1 MGLDIDLLWSVFAS
15 AGWPLLVV
23 DGHRT
28 IRFANPQARAWL
40 RSTGLAGDGSEG
52 ELLGASLPADAEQ
65 TLLDAERDL
74 WLVQRRAGLQTVGA
88 GTLLDGDGLAFRLER
103 SLETAMRLGQIVSV
117 TECTVGLY
125 HEIESLYGRREAGAL
140 LEQIRGRV
148 ASNLRRGEFAAH
160 LGQGRMVLVSLA
172 HGSQESAFQG
182 AARWLEILAQPFRIG
197 LGEHAHSVSA
207 GVAIA
212 PQHGRTASL
221 LLDHAAAA
229 AFSAARQGRG
239 TVWPFSEAM
248 ASRMQED
255 LSLEAALASAIGT
268 DEFTLVYQPKV
279 SLVGDACHLIGME
292 ALLRWRSAV
301 LGPVSPAR
309 FIPIA
314 ERAGLMPGLGRTVLE
329 KACLQ
334 IARWRA
340 EGWEPPP
347 AAVTVSAQALNQGAF
362 RLQFARTPKRLRIEP
377 SAIQIEI
384 TESALLKDADHGIHV
399 LRSLKT
405 EGVGIAIDDFGTGYS
420 SLSYLR
426 RFPADLLKIDRSFVV
441 DAENDAGAREV
452 LGGIIRMAA
461 ALAMDVV
468 AEGVETAAQRDILQ
482 ALGCSHFQG
491 YLFGRPMPPGELSA
505 AWQTAPE
512 PPLER
517 RA

>member
-1 MGLDIDLLWSVFAS
+1 MGLHVDVLWNLLAS

-23 DGHRT
+23 DGQRT
-28 IRFANPQARAWL
+28 VRFANPQARAWL
-40 RSTGLAGDGSEG
+40 RGAGVAGDGSEG
-52 ELLGASLPADAEQ
+52 EQVGASLPADAEQ
-65 TLLDAERDL
+65 TLLDAENDL
-74 WLVQRRAGLQTVGA
+74 WLVQRRPGLPTAPPGV
-88 GTLLDGDGLAFRLER
+88 LLDGDGLAFRLER

-117 TECTVGLY
+117 TELTVGLY
-125 HEIESLYGRREAGAL
+125 HEIESLYGRSEAGAL
-140 LEQIRGRV
+140 LEQIRSRV

-160 LGQGRMVLVSLA
+160 LGQGRLVVVSLA

-182 AARWLEILAQPFRIG
+182 AARWLEILAHPFRIG

-212 PQHGRTASL
+212 PQHGTTASL

-229 AFSAARQGRG
+229 AFSAARPGRG

-248 ASRMQED
+248 AARMQED
-255 LSLEAALASAIGT
+255 MTLESALAGAIGT
-268 DEFTLVYQPKV
+268 DEFSLVYQPKV
-279 SLVGDACHLIGME
+279 SLVGDTCRLVGME

-340 EGWEPPP
+340 DGWEPPP
-347 AAVTVSAQALNQGAF
+347 VAVNVSAQEFNQGDF
-362 RLQFARTPKRLRIEP
+362 RLQFDRTLKRFRVEP

-384 TESALLKDADHGIHV
+384 TESALLKDVDHGIHV
-399 LRSLKT
+399 LRSLKA
-405 EGVGIAIDDFGTGYS
+405 EGVGLAIDDFGTGYS

-441 DAENDAGAREV
+441 DAENEPGAREV

-461 ALAMDVV
+461 ALNMDVV
-468 AEGVETAAQRDILQ
+468 AEGIETPAQRDILLT
-482 ALGCSHFQG
+482 LGCSHFQG
-491 YLFGRPMPPGELSA
+491 YLFGRPMTPDELSA
-505 AWQTAPE
+505 TWQAKPE
-512 PPLER
+512 VRNER